1 MADASLFR
9 CTSCGATNRVP
20 REKVAQGLAPRCGR
34 CRSPLSLA
42 DGGPI
47 VVTDATF
54 AEVVERS
61 PLPILLDAW
70 ASWCAPCRVIAPVIE
85 ELASEL
91 AGRVRVG
98 KLDVDANP
106 LVASR
111 FGIRSI
117 PTLLIMSGGREV
129 DRIVGVVPKEEI
141 VRRLERVAAA

>member
-1 MADASLFR
+1 MADASLVR

-34 CRSPLSLA
+34 CHAPLSLA

-47 VVTDATF
+47 VVTDGSF
-54 AEVVERS
+54 ADVVERS
-61 PLPILLDAW
+61 PLPVLLDAW
-70 ASWCAPCRVIAPVIE
+70 ASWCAPCRMIAPVVE
-85 ELASEL
+85 ELAGEL

>member
-1 MADASLFR
+1 MADAALVR
-9 CTSCGATNRVP
+9 CAKCGATNRVP
-20 REKVAQGLAPRCGR
+20 RAKVEQGLAPRCGR
-34 CRSPLSLA
+34 CHTPLSMG
-42 DGGPI
+42 DGGPVI
-47 VVTDATF
+47 VTDATF

-61 PLPILLDAW
+61 PLPVLLDAW
-70 ASWCAPCRVIAPVIE
+70 ASWCAPCRMIAPVIE
-85 ELASEL
+85 ELAGEL

-117 PTLLIMSGGREV
+117 PTLLVLSGGREV

-141 VRRLERVAAA
+141 VRRLARVATA

>member
-1 MADASLFR
+1 VADASLVR
-9 CTSCGATNRVP
+9 CTACGAKNRVP
-20 REKVAQGLAPRCGR
+20 TQKVALGLAPRCGR
-34 CRSPLSLA
+34 CHAPLSLA

-61 PLPILLDAW
+61 ALPVLLDAW
-70 ASWCAPCRVIAPVIE
+70 AAWCAPCRMIAPVVE

-106 LVASR
+106 HTAAR

-117 PTLLIMSGGREV
+117 PTLLVMSGGREV
-129 DRIVGVVPKEEI
+129 DRIVGVVPKDEI
-141 VRRLERVAAA
+141 ARRLAAVVGS

>member
-1 MADASLFR
+1 M
-9 CTSCGATNRVP
+9 
-20 REKVAQGLAPRCGR
+20 
-34 CRSPLSLA
+34 
-42 DGGPI
+42 
-47 VVTDATF
+47 TDATF

-61 PLPILLDAW
+61 PLPVLLDAW
-70 ASWCAPCRVIAPVIE
+70 ASWCAPCRMIAPVVE
-85 ELASEL
+85 QLASEL

>member
-1 MADASLFR
+1 VADASLVR

-20 REKVAQGLAPRCGR
+20 GEKVAQGLAPRCGR
-34 CRSPLSLA
+34 CHAPLSLA
-42 DGGPI
+42 DDGPI

-61 PLPILLDAW
+61 PLPVLLDAW
-70 ASWCAPCRVIAPVIE
+70 ASWCAPCRMVAPIIDQ
-85 ELASEL
+85 LAGEL

-106 LVASR
+106 QTAAR

-117 PTLLIMSGGREV
+117 PTLLVMSGGREV
-129 DRIVGVVPKEEI
+129 DRIVGVVPREEI

>member
-1 MADASLFR
+1 MADASLVR

-20 REKVAQGLAPRCGR
+20 PEKVAQGLAPKCGR
-34 CRSPLSLA
+34 CHAPLSLT

-70 ASWCAPCRVIAPVIE
+70 ASWCAPCRMVAPVIE
-85 ELASEL
+85 ELAGEL

-129 DRIVGVVPKEEI
+129 DRIVGVVAKDEI
-141 VRRLERVAAA
+141 IRRLERVAAQ